1 MPSPA
6 PRERVWEVGGSR
18 FLGWASGTTVR
29 PAKACGGLCVV
40 CGGMA
45 AVRLRQ
51 DGPGL
56 GWGTGSPLGC
66 GEGGTDHSLTWRNEM
81 TVGENPFS
89 ALARQTPSSSCSS
102 PPPFFLQS
110 REKNRQSSLERVG
123 PLQDLLPALSPP
135 KEYQPAAYRSIS
147 FSEALEAI
155 SDTCPRRWV
164 GRPAMCFH
172 SSSSRR
178 SVHRPLP

>member
-6 PRERVWEVGGSR
+6 PRERVWEVAGCR

-29 PAKACGGLCVV
+29 PAKACRGLCVV

-45 AVRLRQ
+45 AVRLGQ
-51 DGPGL
+51 AGAGL

-66 GEGGTDHSLTWRNEM
+66 GEGGTDHSLTWRNEV
-81 TVGENPFS
+81 TVGEKPLLS
-89 ALARQTPSSSCSS
+89 TSKLDTLILLLLTP
-102 PPPFFLQS
+102 PFLQS

-123 PLQDLLPALSPP
+123 PLQDLLPALGPP
-135 KEYQPAAYRSIS
+135 EYQPAAYRSIS

-155 SDTCPRRWV
+155 SDTCPQRWV

-172 SSSSRR
+172 SSSSSHR
-178 SVHRPLP
+178 SMHRPLP